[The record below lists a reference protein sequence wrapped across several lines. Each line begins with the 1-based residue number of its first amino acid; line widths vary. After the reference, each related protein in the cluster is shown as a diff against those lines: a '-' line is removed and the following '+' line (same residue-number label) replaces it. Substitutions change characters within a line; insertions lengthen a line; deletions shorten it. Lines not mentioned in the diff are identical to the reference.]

1 MGHRH
6 DIIQLEMEI
15 YKDTDTLQGRV
26 EVQLN
31 ETLLFELA
39 IMLWPSLLFNLSKGL
54 LQLLSICPL
63 H

>member
-15 YKDTDTLQGRV
+15 YKDTETLQGRV

-39 IMLWPSLLFNLSKGL
+39 IMLWPSLLFNLSN
-54 LQLLSICPL
+54 LSTALISSSEI
-63 H
+63 